1 MDRTA
6 DPQPAIR
13 PGVHRLKVLETGA
26 VTPMMRRVTV
36 FAPTLT
42 VLPLRPAQDVG
53 LVFADPQGREI
64 RRRYTIT
71 RVDAEAETFAL
82 DGVLHGDGPGAAW
95 FATTTPG
102 AEIDVV
108 GPRGKIELLPD
119 VAWQLFVG
127 DEAGL
132 PAFLELLAGLPTAAR
147 ATAVIEVDSAAEE
160 QPWTSAGDV
169 EVRWVHRAGRP
180 GGFPDLLTE
189 ALEGL
194 EHPDG
199 PAQAYVLGESRAVV
213 ALNPALAALG
223 ISRAQTFVKGYWNR
237 PRGL

>member
-6 DPQPAIR
+6 DTQPAIR
-13 PGVHRLKVLETGA
+13 PGLHRVKVLETGA

-53 LVFADPQGREI
+53 LVFADSQGREI

-71 RVDAEAETFAL
+71 RVDQQSQTFAL

-102 AEIDVV
+102 AEIDVL
-108 GPRGKIELLPD
+108 GPRGKIELVPD

-132 PAFLELLAGLPTAAR
+132 PAFLELLAGLPAGAR
-147 ATAVIEVDSAAEE
+147 AAAVIEVDSAAEE
-160 QPWTSAGDV
+160 QTWTSAANAD
-169 EVRWVHRAGRP
+169 VRWVHRDGRP
-180 GGFPDLLTE
+180 GGFPDLLVE
-189 ALEGL
+189 ALTGL
-194 EHPDG
+194 QHPDG